1 MLGARF
7 ERFVYGVA
15 GLGAFALIALAL
27 FSGLQPAAIA
37 PTLAALAPDDSVA
50 LIGLRLETLR
60 AAPLWQ
66 RILATAPATQLEGLA
81 RETGFDFRSDLDE
94 VLLAWN
100 GNQVLALIRGNFRR
114 AAVEASLER
123 GGGSRMPYLGWTL
136 IGNKEHALAFLDGSH
151 TVAGPAP
158 LVRAALERRG
168 HPAAAPTPLLAQA
181 REIAGNNQV
190 WMVASGGIGRL
201 ARNLPRGALSDLP
214 RPMLELVDALS
225 LGIDFRSGLEATLLL
240 GCRGEQDAATLAN
253 TMRGGLEVGRRETPA
268 SDPDLLRVLDGIQVS
283 QERWSV
289 RIRVRIAQDLME
301 RLLARR

>member
-15 GLGAFALIALAL
+15 GLGAFALIALTL

-37 PTLAALAPDDSVA
+37 PTLAELAPADSVV
-50 LIGLRLETLR
+50 LIGLRLETVR
-60 AAPLWQ
+60 ATPLWQ
-66 RILATAPATQLEGLA
+66 RILATAPAAQLEVLA

-100 GNQVLALIRGNFRR
+100 GNQALVLIRGNFRR
-114 AAVEASLER
+114 AEVEANLER
-123 GGGSRMPYLGWTL
+123 GGGNRMPHLGWTL
-136 IGNKEHALAFLDGSH
+136 IGNEDHAVAFLDGSH

-168 HPAAAPTPLLAQA
+168 HPPAAPTPLLAQA

-190 WMVASGGIGRL
+190 WMVAAGGIGRL
-201 ARNLPRGALSDLP
+201 ARNLPRGALSDFP
-214 RPMLELVDALS
+214 RPVLDLVEALS
-225 LGIDFRSGLEATLLL
+225 IGIDFRSGLGATALL

-253 TMRGGLEVGRRETPA
+253 TMRGGLQMGRLETPGN
-268 SDPDLLRVLDGIQVS
+268 DPDLLRILDGIQVS

-289 RIRVRIAQDLME
+289 RVRVHFAQDLME
-301 RLLARR
+301 RLLAKR